1 MPLTRTLLPL
11 LITFICSIGLL
22 QAQTFQV
29 AEISFEGNKKTKDF
43 IVEREVVLKKDS
55 TYSPELFSNYLWRSK
70 ENLMNTTLFVDVLF
84 DTTLVGEGQYKVHFL
99 LKERWYIF
107 PTPYFT
113 VADRNW
119 NVWINEHNASL
130 SRTNVGVKLRHENV
144 TGRNDK
150 FNLWLIG
157 GYTRQVSFNYLRP
170 FVDKRL
176 RFGYKVS
183 FKHIASNEINFA
195 TDANKQL
202 FYSANHKSREL
213 YSADA
218 ALTYNKN
225 SRLRMQL
232 YGRYNFEKIAD
243 TIAKLNPGYFGNATI
258 KATYFD
264 FIWSTQYYKVD
275 YIPYP
280 LRGWFLTTQL
290 QQRLSENSAL
300 NMTKI
305 QAELFA
311 VKQIGKNNYLD
322 LYIYGVHKFQ
332 NNLPFANAQLFG
344 YTNKYIQGLEYFVL
358 DGNSG
363 FLSRLT
369 FKKNIFNWYIKSLFK
384 DKKTENPG
392 RLRKTFNELS
402 KTHND
407 IPFRVFLKVY
417 GNVGYIDTRYSNNNY
432 MSNQWLRTAGIG
444 IDILTAYDFVFRFD
458 LSFNQFE
465 RGGIGNLPNKFFYH
479 INENY

>member
-183 FKHIASNEINFA
+183 FI
-195 TDANKQL
+195 
-202 FYSANHKSREL
+202 
-213 YSADA
+213 
-218 ALTYNKN
+218 
-225 SRLRMQL
+225 LRC
-232 YGRYNFEKIAD
+232 
-243 TIAKLNPGYFGNATI
+243 
-258 KATYFD
+258 
-264 FIWSTQYYKVD
+264 
-275 YIPYP
+275 
-280 LRGWFLTTQL
+280 
-290 QQRLSENSAL
+290 
-300 NMTKI
+300 
-305 QAELFA
+305 
-311 VKQIGKNNYLD
+311 
-322 LYIYGVHKFQ
+322 
-332 NNLPFANAQLFG
+332 
-344 YTNKYIQGLEYFVL
+344 
-358 DGNSG
+358 
-363 FLSRLT
+363 
-369 FKKNIFNWYIKSLFK
+369 
-384 DKKTENPG
+384 
-392 RLRKTFNELS
+392 
-402 KTHND
+402 
-407 IPFRVFLKVY
+407 
-417 GNVGYIDTRYSNNNY
+417 
-432 MSNQWLRTAGIG
+432 
-444 IDILTAYDFVFRFD
+444 AYR
-458 LSFNQFE
+458 
-465 RGGIGNLPNKFFYH
+465 
-479 INENY
+479 